1 MASKIDSSIEG
12 VREKLNN
19 FIVEQN
25 LKGSKKWGS
34 LQQRVRWVLTQI
46 TEAVVYLGIGIVEAI
61 VTIILKSYTV
71 FPLLFYGIILV
82 VARWL
87 ILQLMALLIIIA
99 VIPVDIINAI
109 LEFLDIGINI
119 AIYAIDVVLVYVNM
133 IIDVI
138 KYLDPHLHV
147 KDVQLIKWVHLDFL
161 SITEFKYVLQTTI
174 TTCKRFDSFNSI
186 ALFLMRMGLHEYTCA
201 ATRYMYPVTWIFDT
215 VNAVLGWSFYGVA
228 DPFPLEPDANC
239 AANEANTVYDD
250 VCCGLGI
257 GFLFLEF
264 FLPTVLVYIVLR
276 SLASSFFKFAN
287 LFFYMIEVGI
297 ILFVDAGVIV
307 FEELFE

>member
-1 MASKIDSSIEG
+1 MASKIDSGIQS

-25 LKGSKKWGS
+25 LKGSDKWGS

-46 TEAVVYLGIGIVEAI
+46 TEAVAYLVLGLVESV
-61 VTIILKSYTV
+61 VTIVLKSYTV
-71 FPLLFYGIILV
+71 YPLLFYGIILV

-87 ILQLMALLIIIA
+87 ILQLMALLIVIA
-99 VIPVDIINAI
+99 VIPVDIINAV
-109 LEFLDIGINI
+109 LGFLDVGINF
-119 AIYAIDVVLVYVNM
+119 AIYAIDVVLVYVNL

-147 KDVQLIKWVHLDFL
+147 KDIQLIKWVHLDFI

-186 ALFLMRMGLHEYTCA
+186 ALFLMRMGLHKYTCA
-201 ATRYMYPVTWIFDT
+201 ATRYMYPVAWIFDT
-215 VNAVLGWSFYGVA
+215 VNTVLGWSFYGTA
-228 DPFPLEPDANC
+228 DPFPLEAGANC
-239 AANEANTVYDD
+239 AASEENTVYDD

-264 FLPTVLVYIVLR
+264 FLPTVLMYIVLR
-276 SLASSFFKFAN
+276 ALATSFFRFAS
-287 LFFYMIEVGI
+287 LFFYMLEVGA
-297 ILFVDAGVIV
+297 ILFVDMGVIV